1 LKAPAGIRGRV
12 SRRKPSSGADAQAAK
27 REAEAL
33 QQRREAVR
41 REQEQ
46 LRRRRDQLAKQ
57 VSQEHWDLGGLAYEM
72 AVRDHFRLDVLVR
85 RAALLQEHDMELA
98 DLERKLQAA
107 GGESQAAPG
116 GRPPGSET
124 GAGLALAAGSLAGA
138 AGVGGAARA
147 ATVTSAAAAGSSP
160 PQQPPSPGETGSP
173 KGMALRVSGPPWLW
187 SLLLPAFLGFGVLF
201 GWVSA
206 GSGAPA
212 GASPIKLVP
221 GAASAA
227 NGAEGASSTPA
238 ASSSPEPAA
247 ESSPTAEATL
257 TSAPATSA
265 ASASPA
271 AAARGPRIIEEVLP
285 ASSSGTSGATGS
297 AGATPTKLPPIR
309 HVFVVML
316 SNEPYASLFGPES
329 KASYVVHT
337 LEGKGKLLERYY
349 AVAHEELAN
358 EVALVSGQGPTPQT
372 ATNCP
377 SYTAISP
384 ASAGAFGQVLGQGCV
399 YPRSTATLGAQL
411 AAKHLGWRV
420 YLESMGSGAPGD
432 PAGCQHPLL
441 GASDPTAVPGA
452 STPYA
457 TFRNPFLYFESVIGA
472 STCASDNVPLTS
484 LRTDLADEA
493 HTPAFSYIVPDL
505 CHDASPTPCAPGQP
519 AGPADADSFLQSV
532 VGEIMASKAYRKG
545 GLLVITT
552 DQAPATGEYADS
564 SSCCGQP
571 RFPNVPPLTTAAGL
585 PRGGGEV
592 GALLLSPY
600 IKGGTVETSPYNSFS
615 LLRTIEDFFGL
626 THLGY
631 ASLGEVSSFAPSL
644 FTAAPSSK

>member
-1 LKAPAGIRGRV
+1 VRSKTLERIGRRV
-12 SRRKPSSGADAQAAK
+12 SRRKPGSASDAQGAK
-27 REAEAL
+27 PEAEAL
-33 QQRREAVR
+33 LQRREAAR
-41 REQEQ
+41 REQEA
-46 LRRRRDQLAKQ
+46 LRRRRDELAKQ

-85 RAALLQEHDMELA
+85 RAAVLQEHDMELA
-98 DLERKLQAA
+98 ELERKLQAA
-107 GGESQAAPG
+107 GGESSAASRG
-116 GRPPGSET
+116 LPPGSAAGAALAP
-124 GAGLALAAGSLAGA
+124 GAGSVAGA
-138 AGVGGAARA
+138 AGIAGAS
-147 ATVTSAAAAGSSP
+147 SAAASDSSSAQEPPPPGGGSARE
-160 PQQPPSPGETGSP
+160 GL
-173 KGMALRVSGPPWLW
+173 ALRVSGPPWLW

-201 GWVSA
+201 GWASA
-206 GSGAPA
+206 GSGAPVV
-212 GASPIKLVP
+212 GPLLKLVGGGGSVP
-221 GAASAA
+221 SAAS
-227 NGAEGASSTPA
+227 GASSTPGESS
-238 ASSSPEPAA
+238 SSSPEA
-247 ESSPTAEATL
+247 ESSPASEASAAPTL
-257 TSAPATSA
+257 A
-265 ASASPA
+265 ASAAIPGSRARA
-271 AAARGPRIIEEVLP
+271 ASGPRIIEEVLP
-285 ASSSGTSGATGS
+285 GGSSGTSGTTGS
-297 AGATPTKLPPIR
+297 SGDTATKLPPIK

-316 SNEPYASLFGPES
+316 SNEPYASVFGPES
-329 KASYVVHT
+329 KASYLVHT
-337 LEGKGKLLERYY
+337 LEPKGKLLERYY
-349 AVAHEELAN
+349 AVSHEELAN
-358 EVALVSGQGPTPQT
+358 EVALISGQGPTPQT

-377 SYTAISP
+377 SYTAITP

-411 AAKHLGWRV
+411 AAKDLRWRV
-420 YLESMGSGAPGD
+420 YLESMGSGSSGD
-432 PAGCQHPLL
+432 PAGCQHPAL

-452 STPYA
+452 ATPYA

-472 STCASDNVPLTS
+472 STCASHNAPLTR
-484 LRTDLADEA
+484 LGADLADET

-519 AGPADADSFLQSV
+519 AGPADADDFLKSV
-532 VGEIMASKAYRKG
+532 VGEILAAKAYRND

-552 DQAPATGEYADS
+552 DEAPATGEYADS

-571 RFPNVPPLTTAAGL
+571 RFPNVPASIGPAGT

-644 FTAAPSSK
+644 FTAAPTSK